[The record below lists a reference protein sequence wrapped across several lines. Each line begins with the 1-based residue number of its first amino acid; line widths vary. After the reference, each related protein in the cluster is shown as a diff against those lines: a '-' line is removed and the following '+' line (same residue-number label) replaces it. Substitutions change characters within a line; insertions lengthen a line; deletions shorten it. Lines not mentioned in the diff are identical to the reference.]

1 MSESSET
8 DGGDPVSFAS
18 PETATL
24 LAASLANDTQPNAQQ
39 SAPDT
44 ASIAATSS
52 DEQSGSATASDSAA
66 AAAAPP
72 IATSASSS
80 TDPSPA
86 DSSNPSS
93 AGLLPSSVDSSG
105 GGGNGAVEPPAK
117 RRKRKSLW
125 DQPAAATTSGAD
137 NHTTQTDS
145 TGLPPLTLS
154 AHATPPIPTVLA
166 ALPPSNPLLAALQ
179 AQLALLPHLR
189 GLASPV
195 SVTGGG
201 HHLAA
206 SHALSSPTT
215 ASRLDRRI
223 YVGSLAYD
231 VNEDTLRIIFEPFGP
246 VVKVDMPKEPGH
258 VPVRSKGFA
267 FVEFEQPE
275 SARAALQTMD
285 GMPLKGRPMKV
296 NTPTGGPNAQSSL
309 LSQLLQQQG
318 GQGLAALQGQQLNSA
333 TLAAIQAAQ
342 IASGGTI
349 TGLPASFAAAAIN
362 GAAGP
367 MTAPAFTLPAHLTS
381 PASSTAS
388 LSGVPSVYDRMPGTI
403 VGSAAKTRIYVGS
416 LMWQLTEEQV
426 RAIFEPFGA
435 IRSCQ
440 LIINPETGKHRG
452 YGFIEFA
459 DEKSAADAIKE
470 MDGFDLVGRK
480 LKVRY
485 ASALVAPQAA
495 HQAHQHNQ
503 HNMQQQLSAAAQLPP
518 GFIVP
523 TLPAALQSSASPSFH
538 STQLSLSTEDN
549 MRISSAEQRVTVMQK
564 LSASSRHSP
573 VLLLRNLLSPN
584 EVDADL
590 DGEVREECSKFGRV
604 RDVRVVVADDEVRCY
619 VLFDSAAEC
628 SRAVDA
634 LHGRW
639 FGKRTVAADFYPL
652 SQYEQGIFTTSA
664 G

>member
-1 MSESSET
+1 MTDSS
-8 DGGDPVSFAS
+8 V
-18 PETATL
+18 L
-24 LAASLANDTQPNAQQ
+24 
-39 SAPDT
+39 
-44 ASIAATSS
+44 
-52 DEQSGSATASDSAA
+52 DSAV
-66 AAAAPP
+66 PSLP
-72 IATSASSS
+72 SS
-80 TDPSPA
+80 TDSSAVGAVSAPP
-86 DSSNPSS
+86 DSSAVDPAGSTGSS
-93 AGLLPSSVDSSG
+93 NTASSDNGDGSG
-105 GGGNGAVEPPAK
+105 GSGAVEPSAK

-125 DQPAAATTSGAD
+125 DQPAPTSDTTHTATNHTALQLDQPTHSAATT
-137 NHTTQTDS
+137 TQPALS
-145 TGLPPLTLS
+145 TPVPPL
-154 AHATPPIPTVLA
+154 
-166 ALPPSNPLLAALQ
+166 NPLLAQLQ
-179 AQLALLPHLR
+179 AQLALLPHLTS
-189 GLASPV
+189 ASSLV
-195 SVTGGG
+195 SPG

-231 VNEDTLRIIFEPFGP
+231 VTEDTLRIIFEPFGP

-267 FVEFEQPE
+267 FVEFERPE

-296 NTPTGGPNAQSSL
+296 NTPTGGPNAQTSL

-342 IASGGTI
+342 IASGGTL
-349 TGLPASFAAAAIN
+349 TGLPAAFTASAN
-362 GAAGP
+362 GGTGGLIP
-367 MTAPAFTLPAHLTS
+367 TPSYTLPAHLTS
-381 PASSTAS
+381 SAAASTAS
-388 LSGVPSVYDRMPGTI
+388 PTGVYDRIPGTI
-403 VGSAAKTRIYVGS
+403 GASTAKTRIYVGS

-426 RAIFEPFGA
+426 RQIFEPFGT

-495 HQAHQHNQ
+495 QQAHHHNQ
-503 HNMQQQLSAAAQLPP
+503 LQLQQQFAATAQLPP
-518 GFIVP
+518 GFTIP
-523 TLPAALQSSASPSFH
+523 TLPASLQPSAPS
-538 STQLSLSTEDN
+538 QPQSLSTEDN
-549 MRISSAEQRVTVMQK
+549 MRISSAEQRVNIMQK
-564 LSASSRHSP
+564 LSASARHSP
-573 VLLLRNLLSPN
+573 VLLLGNLLSPS
-584 EVDADL
+584 EVDPDL

-619 VLFDSAAEC
+619 VLFDSTAEC
-628 SRAVDA
+628 IRAVEA

-639 FGKRTVAADFYPL
+639 FGKRTVSADFYPL
-652 SQYEQGIFTTSA
+652 SNFEQGIFTGS
-664 G
+664 